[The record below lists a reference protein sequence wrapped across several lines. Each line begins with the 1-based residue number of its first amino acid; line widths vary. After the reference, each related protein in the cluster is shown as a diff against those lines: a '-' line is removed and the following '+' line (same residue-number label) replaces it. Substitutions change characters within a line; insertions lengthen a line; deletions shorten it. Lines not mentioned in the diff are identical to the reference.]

1 MNLRVGITGNIGA
14 GKSTFS
20 KLISELGYQVLFADD
35 ISKEILANDPEVRA
49 KVIENFGAQSFKE
62 QKINTDYI
70 ASVVFSDQKKLRTMN
85 SILHPKVRIK
95 IDELYEDLFTS
106 HNIVFVEAALIF
118 ESKIEKMFDY
128 IVLIIADNNIRKN
141 RSIKAKNIT
150 EEDFL
155 NRVSNQINQE
165 LKEKRADFT
174 FSNNGTLDELKNKAE
189 LLIKILESKIK

>member
-20 KLISELGYQVLFADD
+20 KLISELSYPVLFADD
-35 ISKEILANDPEVRA
+35 ISKEILANDPEVKA

-62 QKINTDYI
+62 QKINTDYL
-70 ASVVFSDQKKLRTMN
+70 ARVVFPNQKKLRTMN
-85 SILHPKVRIK
+85 SILHPKVRMK
-95 IDELYEDLFTS
+95 IDELSEALFKS
-106 HNIVFVEAALIF
+106 HSIVFVEAALIF

-128 IVLIIADNNIRKN
+128 IVLIIADSNIRMN

-150 EEDFL
+150 DEDFL
-155 NRVSNQINQE
+155 NRENNQIKQE

-174 FSNNGTLDELKNKAE
+174 FSNNGTIDELKNKAE
-189 LLIKILESKIK
+189 LLIIILESKIK

>member
-20 KLISELGYQVLFADD
+20 KLISELGYPVLFADD

-85 SILHPKVRIK
+85 SILHPKVRMK
-95 IDELYEDLFTS
+95 IDELYEALFAS

-155 NRVSNQINQE
+155 NRESNQINQE

-174 FSNNGTLDELKNKAE
+174 FSNNGALDELKNKAE